1 MRQIYHFED
10 KIPPAVNEQMLRQ
23 ELEKRRAKKAAI
35 LLVIGSFFIMISI
48 LLIALPLYETNP
60 LFSTVCLLYVC
71 VSIAGSLVIVI
82 AFTLKAPDWGGAE
95 GRPACTDLQT

>member
-23 ELEKRRAKKAAI
+23 ELEKRKAKKAAI

-60 LFSTVCLLYVC
+60 LFSTICLLYVC
-71 VSIAGSLVIVI
+71 VSIAGSLVMVIV
-82 AFTLKAPDWGGAE
+82 FTLKAPDWGSTDE
-95 GRPACTDLQT
+95 RPACTDTQT